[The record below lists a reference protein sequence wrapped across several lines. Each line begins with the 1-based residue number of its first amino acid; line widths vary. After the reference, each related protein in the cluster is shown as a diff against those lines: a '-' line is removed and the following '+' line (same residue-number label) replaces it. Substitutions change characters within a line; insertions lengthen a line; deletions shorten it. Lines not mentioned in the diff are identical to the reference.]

1 MTDVFSAPH
10 APAEQT
16 LIMKVAS
23 VVRYR
28 FFLYAG
34 LLPYLLG
41 AGWAYG
47 VEKTFR
53 PGVFWL
59 GLLGIFLSVVGVES
73 FNEYFDAKMGTDRVF
88 NPDAEEY
95 IPEWMF
101 SLGVAAFAVAAAIG
115 FYLAWQGGWPI
126 VLYTLLGGAA
136 AVWYV
141 GPPVRW
147 VYRGLGET
155 VIGLSYGPWMVSGS
169 VQLHTHRFS
178 WGALLASLVPGLL
191 IMGLATVNNIP
202 DFHQDRLVGKKNL
215 VVRLGRKNGRYLY
228 SGPVRAGTA
237 GHGGRGR
244 HGSFPEGRG
253 ISGRG
258 RDTVVVFEPQGRQGY
273 LGHSPI
279 VRARGDAHRSMLRA
293 HDGGLRLGGGLRGIK
308 MRIDSFAAPT
318 MVTWQLTRDCNLA
331 CLHCCTDSAPGK
343 ALPHELS
350 RERALSLCR
359 EIIDAGVP
367 YAMIVGGEPT
377 LVPHFAEVCRTLSEG
392 ECSSRSR
399 ATGVPSTSPR

>member
-10 APAEQT
+10 APSKQAFV
-16 LIMKVAS
+16 MKVAS

-47 VEKTFR
+47 VEKIFR

-59 GLLGIFLSVVGVES
+59 GLCGICLSVVGVES

-101 SLGVAAFAVAAAIG
+101 SLGVVAFVLAATIG
-115 FYLAWQGGWPI
+115 FFLAREGGWPI

-155 VIGLSYGPWMVSGS
+155 VIGLSYGPWMTLGS

-178 WGALLASLVPGLL
+178 SGALLASLVPGLL
-191 IMGLATVNNIP
+191 ITALATVNNIP
-202 DFHQDRLVGKKNL
+202 DYHQDRLVGKKNL
-215 VVRLGRKNGRYLY
+215 VVRLGRKNGRLLYLALSAAGLMAAAVGAL
-228 SGPVRAGTA
+228 SGVFPRSASLAAAAGLPLWYASLKA
-237 GHGGRGR
+237 GR
-244 HGSFPEGRG
+244 ETW
-253 ISGRG
+253 
-258 RDTVVVFEPQGRQGY
+258 DTP
-273 LGHSPI
+273 
-279 VRARGDAHRSMLRA
+279 
-293 HDGGLRLGGGLRGIK
+293 RLFVPAV
-308 MRIDSFAAPT
+308 MRIVQCYALTTAVFA
-318 MVTWQLTRDCNLA
+318 LA
-331 CLHCCTDSAPGK
+331 VAFGK
-343 ALPHELS
+343 
-350 RERALSLCR
+350 
-359 EIIDAGVP
+359 
-367 YAMIVGGEPT
+367 
-377 LVPHFAEVCRTLSEG
+377 
-392 ECSSRSR
+392 
-399 ATGVPSTSPR
+399 

>member
-16 LIMKVAS
+16 LVMKVAS

-47 VEKTFR
+47 VEKVFR

-101 SLGVAAFAVAAAIG
+101 SVGVTAFALAATIG
-115 FYLAWQGGWPI
+115 FFLAWQGGWPI
-126 VLYTLLGGAA
+126 VMYTLLGGAA

-155 VIGLSYGPWMVSGS
+155 VIGLSYGPWMTLGS
-169 VQLHTHRFS
+169 VHLHTHHFS
-178 WGALLASLVPGLL
+178 RGALLASLVPGLL
-191 IMGLATVNNIP
+191 IMSLATVNNIP

-215 VVRLGRKNGRYLY
+215 VVRLGRKNGRILYLAL
-228 SGPVRAGTA
+228 SVAGLSVAVVGAVAGVFPRAAILAAAVGLPFWYA
-237 GHGGRGR
+237 
-244 HGSFPEGRG
+244 SLKA
-253 ISGRG
+253 G
-258 RDTVVVFEPQGRQGY
+258 RDTWDTPRLFVPAVKHIVQCYALTTAVFVV
-273 LGHSPI
+273 
-279 VRARGDAHRSMLRA
+279 
-293 HDGGLRLGGGLRGIK
+293 
-308 MRIDSFAAPT
+308 AA
-318 MVTWQLTRDCNLA
+318 A
-331 CLHCCTDSAPGK
+331 FGK
-343 ALPHELS
+343 
-350 RERALSLCR
+350 
-359 EIIDAGVP
+359 
-367 YAMIVGGEPT
+367 
-377 LVPHFAEVCRTLSEG
+377 
-392 ECSSRSR
+392 
-399 ATGVPSTSPR
+399 

>member
-1 MTDVFSAPH
+1 MTDVFAAPH
-10 APAEQT
+10 APDDQGII
-16 LIMKVAS
+16 LRVAS

-41 AGWAYG
+41 AAWAYG

-88 NPDAEEY
+88 NPDADEY

-101 SLGVAAFAVAAAIG
+101 SLGVAAFALAAALG
-115 FYLAWQGGWPI
+115 FFLAWRGGWPI

-155 VIGLSYGPWMVSGS
+155 VIGLSYGPWMTLGA

-191 IMGLATVNNIP
+191 IMSLAVVNNIP

-228 SGPVRAGTA
+228 
-237 GHGGRGR
+237 
-244 HGSFPEGRG
+244 
-253 ISGRG
+253 
-258 RDTVVVFEPQGRQGY
+258 
-273 LGHSPI
+273 L
-279 VRARGDAHRSMLRA
+279 
-293 HDGGLRLGGGLRGIK
+293 
-308 MRIDSFAAPT
+308 
-318 MVTWQLTRDCNLA
+318 
-331 CLHCCTDSAPGK
+331 
-343 ALPHELS
+343 
-350 RERALSLCR
+350 
-359 EIIDAGVP
+359 
-367 YAMIVGGEPT
+367 
-377 LVPHFAEVCRTLSEG
+377 TLSALG
-392 ECSSRSR
+392 LSV
-399 ATGVPSTSPR
+399 AV

>member
-1 MTDVFSAPH
+1 MSDVFAAPH
-10 APAEQT
+10 APRDQG
-16 LIMKVAS
+16 LILKVAS

-41 AGWAYG
+41 AGWARG
-47 VEKTFR
+47 VEHEFR

-88 NPDAEEY
+88 NPDADEY

-101 SLGVAAFAVAAAIG
+101 GLGAAAFAVAACIG
-115 FYLAWQGGWPI
+115 FSLAWQGGWPI
-126 VLYTLLGGAA
+126 VMYTLLGGAA

-155 VIGLSYGPWMVSGS
+155 VIGLSYGPWMTLGS

-178 WGALLASLVPGLL
+178 SGALLASLVPGLL
-191 IMGLATVNNIP
+191 IMSLAVVNNIP

-228 SGPVRAGTA
+228 LFLSALGLSIVVLGSLARIFPLISLLAVVAGLPLWWLSLRA
-237 GHGGRGR
+237 
-244 HGSFPEGRG
+244 
-253 ISGRG
+253 G
-258 RDTVVVFEPQGRQGY
+258 RDTWDTP
-273 LGHSPI
+273 
-279 VRARGDAHRSMLRA
+279 
-293 HDGGLRLGGGLRGIK
+293 RLFVPAV
-308 MRIDSFAAPT
+308 MRIVQCYALTTTVFA
-318 MVTWQLTRDCNLA
+318 LA
-331 CLHCCTDSAPGK
+331 VAFGK
-343 ALPHELS
+343 
-350 RERALSLCR
+350 
-359 EIIDAGVP
+359 
-367 YAMIVGGEPT
+367 
-377 LVPHFAEVCRTLSEG
+377 
-392 ECSSRSR
+392 
-399 ATGVPSTSPR
+399 